1 MFAWSVRNIS
11 VALVFPY
18 LYNHT
23 FNVMDFYQ
31 AIINAVETGAD
42 NSKTITISCGRVN
55 RMATVSNIIIVFC
68 DIASTSNINKI
79 ITTLTS
85 LEISLPFSF
94 TFYVQPVLTT
104 LSFMPS
110 RLESPDL
117 QVICALLLLYSEFF
131 IF

>member
-1 MFAWSVRNIS
+1 
-11 VALVFPY
+11 
-18 LYNHT
+18 
-23 FNVMDFYQ
+23 MDFYQ

-68 DIASTSNINKI
+68 DIASISNINKI